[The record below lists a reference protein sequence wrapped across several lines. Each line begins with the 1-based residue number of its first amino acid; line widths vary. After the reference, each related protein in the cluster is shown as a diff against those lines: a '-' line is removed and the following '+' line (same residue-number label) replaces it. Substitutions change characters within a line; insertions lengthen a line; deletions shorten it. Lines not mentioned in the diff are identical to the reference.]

1 MIKTIILGIVQG
13 FTEFLPV
20 SSSGHLAI
28 LEHLFGISE
37 PVSMAVFLHFGTFIA
52 IIVFFFSPIS
62 NLIKGVCKG
71 NKESIS
77 YCAKLVLG
85 TIPILVA
92 GILLE
97 SMVTHAFADTTV
109 VSILL
114 GITGT
119 IVLVTGIIR
128 KKRRKV
134 NFPVALLIGIGQMFA
149 LLPGISRSGMTIS
162 AGIFSGVEPERAFR
176 FSFLLSLPAVLGAN
190 IYELRN
196 ISGICNI
203 PELLVGMIFS
213 FATGILA
220 LKILRNMVY
229 QRFHLFGPYCLI
241 ISIIMLFV
249 LR

>member
-13 FTEFLPV
+13 LTEFLPV

-37 PVSMAVFLHFGTFIA
+37 PVSLAVFLHFGTLIA
-52 IIVFFFSPIS
+52 VIVFFFRQIS
-62 NLIKGVCKG
+62 ELLKGICKG

-77 YCAKLVLG
+77 YCAKIVLG
-85 TIPILVA
+85 TIPIIVA
-92 GILLE
+92 GLFFE
-97 SMVTHAFADTTV
+97 SMVTHAFVDMIV
-109 VSILL
+109 VSVLL

-119 IVLVTGIIR
+119 IVLFTGIIR
-128 KKRRKV
+128 KAQRKI

-190 IYELRN
+190 IYELKNAPGISN
-196 ISGICNI
+196 IF
-203 PELLVGMIFS
+203 ELLVGMIFS
-213 FATGILA
+213 FLAGILA
-220 LKILRNMVY
+220 LKILRSMVH
-229 QRFHLFGPYCLI
+229 RKFHLFGPYCLI